1 MIFFDLDGTLVDHE
15 LAERLGA
22 QEFYDK
28 YKEDLLIEDNEFPR
42 LWISLSHAYYERFL
56 AGELSFQEQRRM
68 RIKLLFGESVTDQKA
83 DQLFMEYL
91 HFYKENWTA
100 FPDAA
105 PCLQQLKKL
114 GYKLGVISNGDYQQQ
129 VEKLDYTGLHSY
141 FDQVNTSS
149 ELGISKPNKDIFI
162 KACKQAN
169 ARTEEC
175 IYIGDNLEIDALASN
190 NAGMNGVWLN
200 RKKKPSYACI
210 TEIHNLD
217 SLIEKNCLIS
227 QI

>member
-15 LAERLGA
+15 LAERVGA
-22 QEFYDK
+22 QELYDK
-28 YKEDLLIEDNEFPR
+28 YKEDLSIDDKAFAS
-42 LWISLSHAYYERFL
+42 LWTSLSYGYYEKFL
-56 AGELSFQEQRRM
+56 TGELSFQEQKRM
-68 RIKLLFGESVTDQKA
+68 RIKGLFGDHLTDQKA
-83 DQLFMEYL
+83 DELFEEYL
-91 HFYKENWTA
+91 HFYKENWIA

-129 VEKLDYTGLHSY
+129 VEKLYYTGLLTY

-149 ELGISKPNKDIFI
+149 ELGISKPNKEIFI

-175 IYIGDNLEIDALASN
+175 TYIGDNLEIDALASN

-200 RKKKPSYACI
+200 RKEESSYPGILVVPS
-210 TEIHNLD
+210 LD
-217 SLIEKNCLIS
+217 RLIEREVMR
-227 QI
+227 